1 MTIPVQAYSK
11 HFWSVDDSSVK
22 ILRKNFYECI
32 ETLEILLATFK
43 ERVAIEEEYARKL
56 LNINKKKNLTAYE
69 RGTLGESLST
79 LKLETTQLGNSHKN
93 QASKINTEV
102 YLPLQSLISDLK
114 GKAKPVEETINKL
127 IHYMSSL
134 ETNVEIAKTKYERD
148 FLKFSGYK
156 RETILADAHEA
167 RKLEPKIETV
177 KKSMIKHRE
186 KYYNLVMEYNSTLEV
201 WKKEWSNACEVY
213 QQIDEEKHKFL
224 KSYLWEYANAV
235 STSCVSDDQSSENIR
250 VSLESCKYKEDAEA
264 FIDSYGTGSTLLGP
278 ITFVDFAA
286 GQKSK
291 EGRDT
296 QDAIADKAINNSN
309 TQKTINTTTTPAPK
323 LTEKEEVHLQF
334 VEKAKDTFNELAL
347 DDNSGTQYK
356 KNDKKENIG
365 TSNNLFDH
373 LDYKSHKKHYRQP
386 DLASEASTDN
396 SLFAKLENS
405 GFSNTT
411 APSGYSNDVK
421 GADSKAWNRSP
432 NEQNANQFK
441 ISKSSSGMGT
451 SLYSN
456 PLLSNSGYSSS
467 HPDSG
472 LYENPK
478 LRTSM
483 LQTSIFN
490 GLDTDPEEQ
499 ENAPRSALRKLL
511 EKPVSNEKNNAN
523 KFKPS
528 KTDSELVALFNGVN
542 KDKRSTSVDSKTQIL
557 GNDEDKFNN
566 NINNLV
572 KKNTAKSITKSK
584 SSGNIHDKRSRFDDL
599 PKLSSERYPILQYS
613 RALATYIA
621 QYPGDLSFKKK
632 DILLVIHKKES
643 GWWYCENHTRGGT
656 GTAPS
661 NYLTDL

>member
-1 MTIPVQAYSK
+1 MTVSVQAYSK

-43 ERVAIEEEYARKL
+43 ERIAIEEDYSRKL

-79 LKLETTQLGNSHKN
+79 LKLETVQLGNSHKN
-93 QASKINTEV
+93 QAAKINTEV
-102 YLPLQSLISDLK
+102 YLPLQSLISNLK

-127 IHYMSSL
+127 THYMNSL

-148 FLKFSGYK
+148 FLKYSGYK

-167 RKLEPKIETV
+167 RKLEPKIETA

-186 KYYNLVMEYNSTLEV
+186 KYYNLVVEYNSTLEA

-264 FIDSYGTGSTLLGP
+264 FIESYATGSTLMGP
-278 ITFVDFAA
+278 IEFVDFAA
-286 GQKSK
+286 GQKGK

-296 QDAIADKAINNSN
+296 QDVTADKTITNSN
-309 TQKTINTTTTPAPK
+309 TQKTIGTTAVSAPK
-323 LTEKEEVHLQF
+323 LTEEEETHLQF
-334 VEKAKDTFNELAL
+334 MEKAKSTFKELSL
-347 DDNSGTQYK
+347 DDNSGTQNNK
-356 KNDKKENIG
+356 VNKNENVG

-373 LDYKSHKKHYRQP
+373 LDYNSHKKHYRQP

-396 SLFAKLENS
+396 SLFAKIDNS

-411 APSGYSNDVK
+411 AASGYSNNVNGADVK
-421 GADSKAWNRSP
+421 AWK
-432 NEQNANQFK
+432 QNADELRD
-441 ISKSSSGMGT
+441 SKSSSGMNT

-456 PLLSNSGYSSS
+456 PLLSNSGYSSA
-467 HPDSG
+467 HPDSE

-490 GLDTDPEEQ
+490 GLDSNPEEKQ
-499 ENAPRSALRKLL
+499 NVPKSAFRQLL
-511 EKPVSNEKNNAN
+511 ETPTSGKKNNSN
-523 KFKPS
+523 KLKPS

-542 KDKRSTSVDSKTQIL
+542 KGKRSTSVDGKTKNL
-557 GNDEDKFNN
+557 ENDEEEFNN
-566 NINNLV
+566 NHNNLV
-572 KKNTAKSITKSK
+572 KKNTTNSITKSK

-613 RALATYIA
+613 RAVATYIA